1 MQINIKNIE
10 IDNNYGVSSKY
21 GCKDV
26 IFTGCFFEDEDDE
39 KNKRNEKPFMMR
51 IPKEAIVDAFSCDF
65 LTKSDLN
72 DITKRLNEMLCPK
85 DGYGRPFYKHHIW

>member
-21 GCKDV
+21 GCEDV
-26 IFTGCFFEDEDDE
+26 IFTGCFFENEDDE

-51 IPKEAIVDAFSCDF
+51 IPREAIVRAFSCDF

-72 DITKRLNEMLCPK
+72 DIIKRFNGMSK
-85 DGYGRPFYKHHIW
+85 DVYGRPLYRYDI

>member
-26 IFTGCFFEDEDDE
+26 IFTGCFFENEDDE
-39 KNKRNEKPFMMR
+39 KNKRNEKPFMMK
-51 IPKEAIVDAFSCDF
+51 IPREAIVHAFSCDF
-65 LTKSDLN
+65 LTKSDLD
-72 DITKRLNEMLCPK
+72 DITKRLNEMSK
-85 DGYGRPFYKHHIW
+85 DVYGRPYKHHIWQ

>member
-10 IDNNYGVSSKY
+10 Y
-21 GCKDV
+21 GCEDV
-26 IFTGCFFEDEDDE
+26 IFTGCFFENEDGE

-51 IPKEAIVDAFSCDF
+51 IPREAIVYAFSCDF

-72 DITKRLNEMLCPK
+72 DITKRLSEMSRNIN
-85 DGYGRPFYKHHIW
+85 GRPLFGYHI

>member
-1 MQINIKNIE
+1 MLFLLDAFLKM
-10 IDNNYGVSSKY
+10 KMT
-21 GCKDV
+21 K
-26 IFTGCFFEDEDDE
+26 

-51 IPKEAIVDAFSCDF
+51 IPREAIVDVFSCDF

-85 DGYGRPFYKHHIW
+85 DGYGRLFYKHHIW